1 MELAID
7 FARKNNFDGYLAVG
21 GGSVMDTAKVANLF
35 DIYRENELLDFVN
48 APTGKGK
55 VKMMCYTCML
65 KSPYVLPMRMAAI
78 NVCKQRLDEH

>member
-1 MELAID
+1 MEPTNVSMELAID
-7 FARKNNFDGYLAVG
+7 FARRNNFDGYLAVG

-55 VKMMCYTCML
+55 VLSFHT
-65 KSPYVLPMRMAAI
+65 YVWPWPIIKALY
-78 NVCKQRLDEH
+78 

>member
-55 VKMMCYTCML
+55 VKMMCYTCIT
-65 KSPYVLPMRMAAI
+65 SIFYYVYFMIVDLI
-78 NVCKQRLDEH
+78 

>member
-1 MELAID
+1 MEPTNVSMELAID
-7 FARKNNFDGYLAVG
+7 FARRNNFDGYLAVG

-55 VKMMCYTCML
+55 VLSFHT
-65 KSPYVLPMRMAAI
+65 YVWPWPI
-78 NVCKQRLDEH
+78 I

>member
-48 APTGKGK
+48 APTGKGE
-55 VKMMCYTCML
+55 V
-65 KSPYVLPMRMAAI
+65 
-78 NVCKQRLDEH
+78 